1 MITATIKQIKDELKF
16 KEKEELVELCLSL
29 ARFKKESK
37 ELLTYLLFEAHDEAS
52 YISGVKAEITE
63 GFMDMNTSNI
73 YFVKKSVRK
82 ILRETKKYIRY
93 SKNKHTQAE
102 LILHFL
108 YELKNAG
115 SYLKKSTQLKNL
127 YNRELLA
134 TKKVIKSLHEDLQF
148 DFEVQLKELTV

>member
-37 ELLTYLLFEAHDEAS
+37 ELLTYLLFEAQDEAS

-93 SKNKHTQAE
+93 SKNKQTEAE
-102 LILHFL
+102 LLIHFCQ
-108 YELKNAG
+108 EMKEMSPSMNR
-115 SYLKKSTQLKNL
+115 STQLKNL
-127 YNRELLA
+127 YNRQIQA
-134 TKKVIKSLHEDLQF
+134 INKVVKTLHEDLQH
-148 DFEVQLKELTV
+148 DLKLELESLLQ

>member
-37 ELLTYLLFEAHDEAS
+37 ELLTYLLFEAQDEAS

-93 SKNKHTQAE
+93 SKNKHTQVE

-108 YELKNAG
+108 YELNNAG

-127 YNRELLA
+127 YNRELLS

-148 DFEVQLKELTV
+148 DFEVQLKELTI